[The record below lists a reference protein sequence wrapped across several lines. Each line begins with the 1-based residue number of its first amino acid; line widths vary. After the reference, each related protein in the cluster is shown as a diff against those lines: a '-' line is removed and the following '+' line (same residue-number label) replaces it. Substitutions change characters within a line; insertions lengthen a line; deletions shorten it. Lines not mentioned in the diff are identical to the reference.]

1 MSSRSQRYLRLS
13 CPRSATFCPRAAVF
27 PSWGVLDFGAVWQ
40 ASMRCHF
47 WVNGRNSPPL
57 ACSSSAYTPVAVQQN
72 SPPQLHHLGP
82 HLTRRLGTSVQP
94 WRYPHASGGEG
105 RDGERGKEWLVVWW
119 VSYFCCLALETW
131 GKNIKVA
138 RSGNAKWWM
147 QLKLIVSQF
156 APRNHFDGL
165 YKVQFNQQ
173 LLCLSWDQSYSKLFW
188 LNLKRMKFYTN
199 HTRSRAMSKDSLKNQ
214 SRTPNLQ
221 ISINWARSTKS
232 LNIKTHKFLF
242 KFNQSK

>member
-13 CPRSATFCPRAAVF
+13 CPRSATLCPRAAVF

-72 SPPQLHHLGP
+72 SPPWLHHLGP

-105 RDGERGKEWLVVWW
+105 RDGERGERVISGEWVISVAWLLKPEARISKWQDPEMPNDECSW
-119 VSYFCCLALETW
+119 ISLFHNLHQETILMVYIKCNLT
-131 GKNIKVA
+131 KN
-138 RSGNAKWWM
+138 
-147 QLKLIVSQF
+147 
-156 APRNHFDGL
+156 
-165 YKVQFNQQ
+165 
-173 LLCLSWDQSYSKLFW
+173 
-188 LNLKRMKFYTN
+188 T
-199 HTRSRAMSKDSLKNQ
+199 
-214 SRTPNLQ
+214 
-221 ISINWARSTKS
+221 
-232 LNIKTHKFLF
+232 
-242 KFNQSK
+242 

>member
-13 CPRSATFCPRAAVF
+13 CPRSATLCPRAAVF

-72 SPPQLHHLGP
+72 SPPWLHHLGP

-105 RDGERGKEWLVVWW
+105 RDGERGKEWLVVSELFLLPGSWNLGQEYQSSKIQKCQMMNAVESHCFTICTKKPFWW
-119 VSYFCCLALETW
+119 F
-131 GKNIKVA
+131 I
-138 RSGNAKWWM
+138 
-147 QLKLIVSQF
+147 
-156 APRNHFDGL
+156 
-165 YKVQFNQQ
+165 
-173 LLCLSWDQSYSKLFW
+173 
-188 LNLKRMKFYTN
+188 
-199 HTRSRAMSKDSLKNQ
+199 
-214 SRTPNLQ
+214 
-221 ISINWARSTKS
+221 
-232 LNIKTHKFLF
+232 
-242 KFNQSK
+242 